1 MTMPADMASLLTA
14 DDLLQV
20 QLPGKWLEL
29 VEGRLVVREPPGGWH
44 GKVAAQLTWLLGD
57 FVYPHGRGMLFGQD
71 TGFRIA
77 TDPDTVRAPD
87 VAFVSRERAAAIER
101 SGYPALAPDLV
112 VEIVSP
118 ADRPGELLNRV
129 GDWLNAGVG
138 VVWVIDPTR
147 EVAQLHRADGSM
159 ELVPANG
166 TLVGEGALEGF
177 SCPLARVLE

>member
-1 MTMPADMASLLTA
+1 MPADMASLLTA

-20 QLPGKWLEL
+20 QAPGKWVEL

-44 GKVAAQLTWLLGD
+44 GKVAARLTWLLGD
-57 FVYPHGRGMLFGQD
+57 FVYPHGRGVLFGQH

-87 VAFVSRERAAAIER
+87 VAFVSRERAAAIGR

-129 GDWLNAGVG
+129 GDWLNAGAG

-147 EVAQLHRADGSM
+147 DVAQVHRGDGSM
-159 ELVPANG
+159 ELVPGDGSLA
-166 TLVGEGALEGF
+166 GEGALAGF